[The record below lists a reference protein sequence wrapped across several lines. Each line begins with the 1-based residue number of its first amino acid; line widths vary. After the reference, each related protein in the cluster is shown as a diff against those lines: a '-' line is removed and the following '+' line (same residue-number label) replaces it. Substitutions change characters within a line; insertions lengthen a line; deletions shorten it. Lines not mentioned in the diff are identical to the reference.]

1 MVGTYLAQITAI
13 CVQLD
18 GLMKSFRM
26 QGFTLVELLIVVAVI
41 GILALISIPNYTT
54 LRQKVY
60 NASALSTGKNAQII
74 EELNKHHN
82 NTYLS
87 SLDQLLLWDANLT
100 DDPLV
105 TFSFAA
111 VEESGYTFTT
121 THSRGDVS
129 YTFRD

>member
-1 MVGTYLAQITAI
+1 
-13 CVQLD
+13 
-18 GLMKSFRM
+18 MKSFRM

-60 NASALSTGKNAQII
+60 NASALSTGKNAQIV

-105 TFSFAA
+105 TFSFTA